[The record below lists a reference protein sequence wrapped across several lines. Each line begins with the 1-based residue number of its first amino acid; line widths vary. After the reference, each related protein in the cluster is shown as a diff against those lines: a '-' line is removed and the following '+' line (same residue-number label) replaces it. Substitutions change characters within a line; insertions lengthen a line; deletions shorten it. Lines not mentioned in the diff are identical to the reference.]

1 VDREGSC
8 IVNLINTTLIVGTV
22 AALSVGQVL
31 FKVASA
37 TLKVNHPETFLSP
50 ALLTAL
56 VIYGVATIAWL
67 IVLSRVPLS
76 SAFPFYGLTFFFVP
90 VLASFFL
97 GERINIST
105 VVGSVVIAAGVL
117 ICSRGAAS

>member
-1 VDREGSC
+1 M
-8 IVNLINTTLIVGTV
+8 NLINTTMIIGTV

-37 TLKVNHPETFLSP
+37 TLKLGSLGTFLSP
-50 ALLTAL
+50 PLLAAL
-56 VIYGVATIAWL
+56 VIYGAATVAWL

-90 VLASFFL
+90 ALASFFL
-97 GERINIST
+97 GEKMNVST
-105 VVGSVVIAAGVL
+105 VVGSIVIAAGVL
-117 ICSRGAAS
+117 ICAKGATS